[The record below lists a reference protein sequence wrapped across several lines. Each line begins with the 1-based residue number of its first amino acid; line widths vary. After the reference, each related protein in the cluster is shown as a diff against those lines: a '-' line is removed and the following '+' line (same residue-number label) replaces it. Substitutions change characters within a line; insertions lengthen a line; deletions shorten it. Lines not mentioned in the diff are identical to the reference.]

1 MREWQSQ
8 THVKWYCRYHVV
20 IVPKYRRKSIVSKKG
35 TKKNRANPT
44 RLLRGSIGRPKPP
57 YRGFPHTTRYA
68 GST

>member
-35 TKKNRANPT
+35 TKKR
-44 RLLRGSIGRPKPP
+44 
-57 YRGFPHTTRYA
+57 
-68 GST
+68 